1 MGKILLAL
9 FVALVSFMALGQVDV
24 TPVASGDA
32 ISGIFA
38 LVSKLMVGKPA
49 IATIA
54 LVITQVIILILRTNW
69 LDKTVGNL
77 KMAIIL
83 TVAVF
88 VPAITIYVANPA
100 ASYSDIFADGAT
112 LAALQL
118 AGHQIYLHFFGSKAA
133 SV

>member
-1 MGKILLAL
+1 MSKWFLAITI
-9 FVALVSFMALGQVDV
+9 ALVSMLAFGQVDT
-24 TPVASGDA
+24 TPVESGTA
-32 ISGIFA
+32 ISGLFA
-38 LVSKLMVGKPA
+38 LITKLMVGKPA

-54 LVITQVIILILRTNW
+54 LVITQGLIMILRTNW

-83 TVAVF
+83 SVAVL
-88 VPAITIYVANPA
+88 VPAITIFISNPS
-100 ASYSDIFADGAT
+100 ASIGDVFADGAT

-118 AGHQIYLHFFGSKAA
+118 AGHQIYLHFFGSKAT